1 MKYLVLG
8 ARLLIGCVFL
18 YASIHKII
26 EPAQFA
32 QDIRNYQILWPALS
46 NIAALTLPWIE
57 FVAGSFLILGIFTR
71 PAAFIATGLLVVFL
85 AALTYVYLIGLDI
98 ECGCFK
104 SGAAGG
110 KIGLLT
116 LLRDTCTF
124 LVSLF
129 VLLCDRGDFRVSAL
143 LTPKPKQAQTI

>member
-85 AALTYVYLIGLDI
+85 AALT
-98 ECGCFK
+98 
-104 SGAAGG
+104 
-110 KIGLLT
+110 
-116 LLRDTCTF
+116 F
-124 LVSLF
+124 LS
-129 VLLCDRGDFRVSAL
+129 
-143 LTPKPKQAQTI
+143 I